1 MEDSEEICTK
11 LLHHGKLIAAAHGNM
26 VVTVTSGDGIFGLT
40 LRENKPKIKKN
51 VLMPRRGA
59 AARKR
64 RTEKRLLARMT
75 SANENDEN
83 EEIPDLENNENEEIP
98 DLENDENDKLRRGE
112 SHLLFKSSTP
122 TPEQNQT
129 TNLVRDT
136 VGPTHGDP
144 NSSKAEEMQHLHD
157 TARLYNRNVVPNR
170 SDAGDDQVRIESPF
184 GTQKTFCIKQTS

>member
-11 LLHHGKLIAAAHGNM
+11 LLHHGKVIAAAHGNM

-40 LRENKPKIKKN
+40 LRENKPKKKN

-75 SANENDEN
+75 SANENENAEISVLEN
-83 EEIPDLENNENEEIP
+83 EDNEKLE
-98 DLENDENDKLRRGE
+98 LGE
-112 SHLLFKSSTP
+112 SPSLFKSSTP
-122 TPEQNQT
+122 TPDKNQT

-136 VGPTHGDP
+136 VEPTHGDP

-157 TARLYNRNVVPNR
+157 TARLYNRNVDPKR
-170 SDAGDDQVRIESPF
+170 SNAGDDQVRIESPF
-184 GTQKTFCIKQTS
+184 GTQKTFCSKQTS

>member
-11 LLHHGKLIAAAHGNM
+11 LLHHGKVIAAAHGNM

-40 LRENKPKIKKN
+40 LRENKPKKKD

-75 SANENDEN
+75 SANENENAEISVLEN
-83 EEIPDLENNENEEIP
+83 EDNEKLE
-98 DLENDENDKLRRGE
+98 LGE
-112 SHLLFKSSTP
+112 SPSLLKSSTP

-129 TNLVRDT
+129 TN
-136 VGPTHGDP
+136 
-144 NSSKAEEMQHLHD
+144 SSKAEEKQHLHD
-157 TARLYNRNVVPNR
+157 NARLYNRNVDSKR
-170 SDAGDDQVRIESPF
+170 SNAGDDQVRIEGTF
-184 GTQKTFCIKQTS
+184 WTQKTFCIKQTS